1 CIFLLLL
8 FLGHCYFFTCQLF
21 EYHFIN
27 EQKTWKEAQA
37 YCRINHTDLATVSNM
52 TDMKRLL
59 KNSTSTNNQNR
70 AWIGLYNQTGD
81 RTWHWSLPGLEMNKT
96 EIKWNDGEPNDDPH
110 PENCGFI
117 KRNQTHNDILCG
129 DISCREPGPFIC
141 YNETE
146 QNDKRL
152 HVITV
157 WKKWLEAQHYCREHH
172 TDLVSGQNQINDE
185 LNKKLSKDQ
194 WYAIGLFRDTWGWS
208 DGSSFSFRH
217 WNQAFTDDDT
227 ETCAMT
233 LLNQDGTWDSD
244 DCNKRNPFFCY
255 DDKVILINENKTW
268 VEALY
273 YCREKYHDLVSIT
286 NLDEQ
291 RWIKEKAKKANS
303 PYVWLG
309 MRYTCSLG
317 FWFWVNDEVITY
329 ENWAAGRKTEHCF
342 MSGAMDSGGQ
352 HQWVSKQE
360 TEKFNFICSKC

>member
-1 CIFLLLL
+1 VDQLSRFFFLLLL

-96 EIKWNDGEPNDDPH
+96 EIK
-110 PENCGFI
+110 
-117 KRNQTHNDILCG
+117 
-129 DISCREPGPFIC
+129 
-141 YNETE
+141 
-146 QNDKRL
+146 
-152 HVITV
+152 
-157 WKKWLEAQHYCREHH
+157 
-172 TDLVSGQNQINDE
+172 
-185 LNKKLSKDQ
+185 
-194 WYAIGLFRDTWGWS
+194 
-208 DGSSFSFRH
+208 H

-255 DDKVILINENKTW
+255 DVLKHITLNFKP
-268 VEALY
+268 LY
-273 YCREKYHDLVSIT
+273 
-286 NLDEQ
+286 
-291 RWIKEKAKKANS
+291 
-303 PYVWLG
+303 
-309 MRYTCSLG
+309 SL
-317 FWFWVNDEVITY
+317 ITY
-329 ENWAAGRKTEHCF
+329 ST
-342 MSGAMDSGGQ
+342 
-352 HQWVSKQE
+352 
-360 TEKFNFICSKC
+360 FI